1 MKKTQQEQVEHIS
14 FNQILKAKLG
24 SSKKHDQQDE
34 QPSNSFDLKP
44 DLKSDLDEIKYVE
57 KVEENIPQAQ
67 IIQQDP
73 DNQAKDQEK
82 AKNQENSLANSAR
95 PANSVELGWQIAS
108 LANSA
113 RLADNATPV
122 IAKPLESQAILATLT
137 PTQGFLKLPNWIL
150 DSLPT
155 LIDSNEQLMYIHLY
169 RLSHGFG
176 KDQCLVSL
184 DKLAERTGFS
194 KRTVQTVL
202 QNLENKGLISKLG
215 HNFGK
220 GVIQG
225 TIFRVATIASLAEVA
240 SPVENAS
247 LAKFTTIKDHDDDDL
262 KEIDH
267 HQKEVM
273 MIYQSL
279 TGNNSWTKSDKTAY
293 QKIKHL
299 PLKEVATLIK
309 STLEKA
315 HQKPASLAYF
325 VKVYQNPTEANP
337 TNREINK
344 RKIEAIMKRL
354 RESHVGSAYTMAD
367 LAFDVKTQCAREG
380 IVFDNNLF
388 NELLEKKNN

>member
-1 MKKTQQEQVEHIS
+1 M
-14 FNQILKAKLG
+14 
-24 SSKKHDQQDE
+24 
-34 QPSNSFDLKP
+34 
-44 DLKSDLDEIKYVE
+44 
-57 KVEENIPQAQ
+57 
-67 IIQQDP
+67 
-73 DNQAKDQEK
+73 
-82 AKNQENSLANSAR
+82 ANSAR

-113 RLADNATPV
+113 RLADNAIPV

-155 LIDSNEQLMYIHLY
+155 LVDSNEQLMYIHLY

-202 QNLENKGLISKLG
+202 QNLENKGLITKLG
-215 HNFGK
+215 HSFGK

-225 TIFRVATIASLAEVA
+225 TIFRIADIASLADIA

-247 LAKFTTIKDHDDDDL
+247 LAKFTTIKDHHDDHL

-273 MIYQSL
+273 MIYQKI
-279 TGNNSWTKSDKTAY
+279 TGNPWTKADTDNY
-293 QKIKHL
+293 IKIKDTSIE
-299 PLKEVATLIK
+299 KIEVAIRLATQRA
-309 STLEKA
+309 TNR
-315 HQKPASLAYF
+315 PNSLAYF
-325 VKVYQNPTEANP
+325 VKEILSVANP
-337 TNREINK
+337 SKQNRSQ
-344 RKIEAIMKRL
+344 RKKAMEKIVDRV
-354 RESHVGSAYTMAD
+354 RNSFVGSSYSMSDFTYKVKD
-367 LAFDVKTQCAREG
+367 LCLKED
-380 IVFDNNLF
+380 INFDNDLYD
-388 NELLEKKNN
+388 EILGKKK